1 MTQPPV
7 KVIGPRDERVHVIG
21 PHDERGKV
29 RAPRDERVTV
39 RGPRDER
46 VARLSTFALLREILV
61 QTRLLAKKQVQLAR
75 TELKADARTEA
86 KVAGGLGAAAV
97 GALITVT
104 LLLMTAAFAL
114 ALVMPAWG
122 AGLIVSGVV
131 ALAAAVV
138 AGLSWKRRIKKPLQ
152 HSRDELRQNV
162 RFARERFA

>member
-1 MTQPPV
+1 MT
-7 KVIGPRDERVHVIG
+7 KRGTTEVIGPQ
-21 PHDERGKV
+21 RG
-29 RAPRDERVTV
+29 RVT
-39 RGPRDER
+39 G
-46 VARLSTFALLREILV
+46 LSTLQLVKEIALQSGLLV
-61 QTRLLAKKQVQLAR
+61 KKQVELAK

-86 KVAGGLGAAAV
+86 KVAGGLGIAAICAI
-97 GALITVT
+97 ITVT
-104 LLLMTAAFAL
+104 LLLVTAAFAL

-131 ALAAAVV
+131 ALAAGAI